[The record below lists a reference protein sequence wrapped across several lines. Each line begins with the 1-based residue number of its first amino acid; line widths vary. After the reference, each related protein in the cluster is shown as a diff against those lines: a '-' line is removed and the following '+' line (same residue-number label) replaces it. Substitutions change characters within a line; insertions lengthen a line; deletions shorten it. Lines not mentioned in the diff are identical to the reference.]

1 MKLKLSKRLLTT
13 ANMLTPG
20 LSVADIGCDHAYT
33 SIYLMQSGK
42 AKKVIAMDINE
53 GPLKMA
59 KENIRLHHMEDVIET
74 RLSNGAME
82 LKPGEVEAF
91 LISGMGGPLI
101 CSILQKRLDLLPS
114 VKELILQPQSEVFEV
129 RHFLHDHGFAIEAE
143 DMVFD
148 EGKYYV
154 IIKARPGI
162 ETYEE
167 EVPYIYGAKLMESKN
182 PVWIEYMTKERNK
195 LEKVLSNLPDT
206 EKTMARRQELR
217 DVCRQLDDL
226 LQKK

>member
-13 ANMLTPG
+13 AKMLTPG

-33 SIYLMQSGK
+33 SLYLVQNNIAS
-42 AKKVIAMDINE
+42 KVIAMDINE
-53 GPLKMA
+53 GPLNMA
-59 KENIRLHHMEDVIET
+59 RENIRLHHMEDVIET

-82 LKPGEVEAF
+82 LKQGEVEAF

-101 CSILQKRLDLLPS
+101 CNILQNRLDLLPT

-129 RHFLHDHGFAIEAE
+129 RHFLHDHGFAIVAE
-143 DMVFD
+143 DMVLD

-154 IIKARPGI
+154 IIKARPGAQSYSN
-162 ETYEE
+162 EYQ
-167 EVPYIYGAKLMESKN
+167 YIYGAELMKSEN

-195 LEKVLSNLPDT
+195 MEKVLSTLPDT
-206 EKTMARRQELR
+206 EKAMARRQELR
-217 DVCRQLDDL
+217 DVCRQLDAI